1 VTERLAYG
9 QCRRCAADTVDSTY
23 RCAHC
28 GSDDVEL
35 FHMPVVYGTSSTTDT
50 AAFDGDEP
58 AHDPAA
64 APNTRDV
71 HHDHSAIM
79 LPAAVVLAL
88 GGCIACMVGA
98 HQDGGEGVWV
108 SLIILGVTGG
118 PFVLFALGDLAR
130 RGNEQAFAS
139 TAAVIGVVM
148 SLGVAMISG
157 LAGSLFTSGGATS
170 AIVSVS
176 PLLFVLAA
184 LAGGIAAAH
193 RGEPR

>member
-35 FHMPVVYGTSSTTDT
+35 FHMPVVYGASSTTDT

-88 GGCIACMVGA
+88 VVALLAWWVPTRTVVKVS
-98 HQDGGEGVWV
+98 GVR
-108 SLIILGVTGG
+108 S
-118 PFVLFALGDLAR
+118 
-130 RGNEQAFAS
+130 
-139 TAAVIGVVM
+139 
-148 SLGVAMISG
+148 
-157 LAGSLFTSGGATS
+157 
-170 AIVSVS
+170 
-176 PLLFVLAA
+176 
-184 LAGGIAAAH
+184 
-193 RGEPR
+193 